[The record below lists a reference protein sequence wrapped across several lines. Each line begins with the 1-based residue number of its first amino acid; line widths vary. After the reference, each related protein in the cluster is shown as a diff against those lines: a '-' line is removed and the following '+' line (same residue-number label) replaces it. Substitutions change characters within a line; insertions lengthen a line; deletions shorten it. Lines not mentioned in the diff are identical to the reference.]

1 MIKFFNNKKK
11 DTDMNLVDLYCRQV
25 KIIKDLEKVNKKYE
39 EKFLKD
45 MESVKKII
53 DEEYPSIKQ
62 ATISINDPDNF
73 LFSVNESINN
83 LENIDNLPNKGL
95 LLAESLYK
103 FSCIHIKDDK
113 NKKLLSIVYF
123 AYAKVLEI
131 EMHDLLISIGCK
143 FQPDDTLG
151 SFLREFNSIC
161 ESNNLKYESIDLNK
175 IRNKRNAVAHRGEAN
190 LEDIEYIRKFFFN
203 IDNNEKLSIGDPY
216 KELSKLIQLLKN
228 RK

>member
-11 DTDMNLVDLYCRQV
+11 DTDTNLVDLYCRQV
-25 KIIKDLEKVNKKYE
+25 KIIKDLEKDNKKYKE
-39 EKFLKD
+39 NFLKD
-45 MESVKKII
+45 MDRIKKFI

-62 ATISINDPDNF
+62 AKQSINDPNNF

-83 LENIDNLPNKGL
+83 LENIHNLPNEGL

-123 AYAKVLEI
+123 AYVKVFEI
-131 EMHDLLISIGCK
+131 ELHDLLVSIGCE
-143 FQPDDTLG
+143 FRPTDTLNT
-151 SFLREFNSIC
+151 FVKKFNSIC
-161 ESNNLKYESIDLNK
+161 ESNNLKYESIDLDK
-175 IRNKRNAVAHRGEAN
+175 ILKKRNDVAHRDEAN
-190 LEDIEYIRKFFFN
+190 LEDVEYIRKFFFN
-203 IDNNEKLSIGDPY
+203 IDENKKLSIGNPY
-216 KELSKLIQLLKN
+216 KELCKLIQLLKN